1 MDRPIVINR
10 INILGAL
17 VAAWRLGGDELT
29 LFAISDA
36 MSLTD
41 EFKQLTTDIR
51 PVMVLP
57 AVRQEINR

>member
-1 MDRPIVINR
+1 MIPTVFIHRLDV
-10 INILGAL
+10 LGAL
-17 VAAWRLGGDELT
+17 TAAWRLGGDELT

-57 AVRQEINR
+57 EIRQEINR